1 MLRLCRVPH
10 PRRYPRIFVRDWKP
24 RDLICWRCFVLWIG
38 WTWHLLRYPSSL
50 SGTCLSWMPI
60 MWKRCGHWISHLI
73 ASTCIPCCTI
83 PWPLLSNCPR
93 LAPDSATLFHHVL
106 TPPSVPWRRNFVID
120 STQRKPT
127 AWSPAAIPKT
137 VKHPLAPPGST
148 NSVPICYYFQGSHL
162 RREYC
167 RVLVILY

>member
-1 MLRLCRVPH
+1 MGLVDDPRAVRHAQAMSRPSPAQIPPDLR
-10 PRRYPRIFVRDWKP
+10 PRLEAARL
-24 RDLICWRCFVLWIG
+24 DLLALFRALDRMDLTPAEI
-38 WTWHLLRYPSSL
+38 PSSL
-50 SGTCLSWMPI
+50 SGNCLSWMPI

-137 VKHPLAPPGST
+137 VKHPRSAHGSR
-148 NSVPICYYFQGSHL
+148 P
-162 RREYC
+162 
-167 RVLVILY
+167 